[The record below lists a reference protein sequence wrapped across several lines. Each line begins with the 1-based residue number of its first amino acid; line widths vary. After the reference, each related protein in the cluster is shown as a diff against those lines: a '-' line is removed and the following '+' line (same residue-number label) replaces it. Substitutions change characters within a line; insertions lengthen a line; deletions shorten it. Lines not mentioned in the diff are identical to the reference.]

1 MKKFLS
7 ICLVAL
13 CSVSAMYAQET
24 PATEANLNN
33 VECGST
39 VTVSATATNKHF
51 HFDHWV
57 ITGFNNGTTTT
68 ETINKG
74 DNSAIFTTTSRSTM
88 TGTNSDIEKEELT
101 VTINSNL
108 INWVNTPGAIGTLTF
123 EAFFREDLK
132 HSITIIAVDEAG
144 NPLDANDYLIVSN
157 ISEVYENETVN
168 LEVDNKNGSCYV
180 FHHWADAATN
190 GTNLGNTKT
199 ISATYNPQRTIYY
212 AVYTNKVNIKVKTA
226 NSSIGMGTVNISVNN
241 NPTNN

>member
-24 PATEANLNN
+24 PTTEANLNN

-39 VTVSATATNKHF
+39 VTVSATAASEHF
-51 HFDHWV
+51 HFHYWM
-57 ITGFNNGTTTT
+57 ITGFDNGNGTTS
-68 ETINKG
+68 ERIDKG
-74 DNSAIFTTTSRSTM
+74 GSSNIFNATSSSTTT
-88 TGTNSDIEKEELT
+88 GQNNVEQENLT

-123 EAFFREDLK
+123 EAFFTEDPK
-132 HSITIIAVDEAG
+132 SKITIIAVDEAG
-144 NPLDANDYLIVSN
+144 NTLDVNDYQIVSNLPANDYVG
-157 ISEVYENETVN
+157 ENVT

-180 FHHWADAATN
+180 FHHWAETPT
-190 GTNLGNTKT
+190 GQSIGNNKT
-199 ISATYNPQRTIYY
+199 YSATYVSEDKTYY

-226 NSSIGMGTVNISVNN
+226 NSSIGMGTVTVSL
-241 NPTNN
+241 TNQQ